1 MLACN
6 VKILYHELRVGF
18 FATYCP
24 HMKKDFV
31 LHLYQQPQTVFTL
44 KDISLLF
51 PELSYGDLKDR
62 ASYYARRGKLHKLR
76 RGIYAKEKYNPLEIA
91 NKLYTPAY
99 ISLETVLQKDG
110 VVFQYYETIFVI
122 SYVSRTVQ
130 VGDHTFSYR
139 KIKNEILFNRQ
150 GIEEKEGIARASKER
165 AFLDAV
171 FLYKNYHF
179 DNLRPLN
186 WERVMELKAIYA
198 SKALDKRVAEYYQLA
213 QTPYV

>member
-1 MLACN
+1 M
-6 VKILYHELRVGF
+6 
-18 FATYCP
+18 
-24 HMKKDFV
+24 
-31 LHLYQQPQTVFTL
+31 
-44 KDISLLF
+44 
-51 PELSYGDLKDR
+51 
-62 ASYYARRGKLHKLR
+62 
-76 RGIYAKEKYNPLEIA
+76 
-91 NKLYTPAY
+91 
-99 ISLETVLQKDG
+99 LQKDG

-186 WERVMELKAIYA
+186 WERIMELKAIYA
-198 SKALDKRVAEYYQLA
+198 SKALEKRVAEYYQLA